1 MKLKSLLLG
10 SAAALLTV
18 GGAQAADLGAEPV
31 NYVRVCDAFGA
42 GFYYAPGTDTCIK
55 ISGWVRM
62 DVNIGTQP
70 YNGTVSASHAFS
82 MYNQLQV
89 TAASMTEYGP
99 LIGYIG
105 IEQGFFG
112 NGPGLGIGQFIG
124 VDAATLQLGPFSAG
138 YAWSSFSNNIF
149 STYHNAPF
157 SPLGGNHTIFAQ
169 LSWAWEGVGVFVALE
184 DYRTRDFGGT
194 GGGNASTGNIP
205 DVVGGLTFGG
215 GGFNAKVSA
224 GWGDRQITDTWG
236 VHGELGFGLGQLGN
250 LSIQAT
256 YSANADDWSCWRGTG
271 LTWGATPTV
280 LGCGN
285 TGNFTGAYVGLST
298 PWTSQLST
306 LIAGLWYDTPAAI
319 GLDYWRVIGQVQYT
333 VVPNFFVGAEIS
345 HTSWQAGG
353 PADATTGILRVQ
365 RSFP

>member
-70 YNGTVSASHAFS
+70 YNGTVSASHAFA

-99 LIGYIG
+99 LIGYLAIENGIG
-105 IEQGFFG
+105 GW
-112 NGPGLGIGQFIG
+112 NGTPPTAGIGQF
-124 VDAATLQLGPFSAG
+124 VTFDAATLQLGPFSAG

-184 DYRTRDFGGT
+184 DYRTRDGGT
-194 GGGNASTGNIP
+194 ASGNPSTGQMP
-205 DVVGGLTFGG
+205 DVVGGVTFGG

-224 GWGDRQITDTWG
+224 GWGDRQVTDTWG

-250 LSIQAT
+250 LSVQAT
-256 YSANADDWSCWRGTG
+256 YSANADDWACWVVT
-271 LTWGATPTV
+271 
-280 LGCGN
+280 GCGGN
-285 TGNFTGAYVGLST
+285 LGNYTGVYAGLST

-306 LIAGLWYDTPAAI
+306 LIAGLWYDTPVATN
-319 GLDYWRVIGQVQYT
+319 DYWRVIGQVQYT

-345 HTSWQAGG
+345 HQAFGG
-353 PADATTGILRVQ
+353 GAGSATTGILRVQ